1 MIILI
6 SIILLLLI
14 CGINYYLACS
24 LCRVVNHF
32 VPKVS
37 VLVPFIILSVL
48 AVFLLLSFFKPFSG
62 TLQWYVSAIGTA
74 WMGIVAYLLVFTL
87 LADLIYLF
95 AFIFQKISGIEVTT
109 FRAVLGFISFA
120 LVILVSS
127 YGFINARLIKT
138 VEYHINLSKSPT
150 EELKVALISDVHL
163 GAIGSESRLDKIISE
178 INAQNPD
185 IVCIAGDLFD
195 TNYNSIVN
203 PEKAI
208 QALQTIKSKYG
219 VYACLGNHDA
229 GKTLPDME
237 EFIRKAN
244 VRLLKDEYV
253 IINDSLILAG
263 RLDSSPIGGFGE
275 LKREDFSKVI
285 EGIKEKLPIVVL
297 DHNPANVDTY
307 KTESLILSG
316 HTHKGQI
323 FPGSLV
329 TNAMYSVDYGY
340 YRNEHGTE
348 AIVTSG
354 SGTWGLPMRVG
365 SNCEVVFINLKV

>member
-6 SIILLLLI
+6 SIILFLLI
-14 CGINYYLACS
+14 GGINYYLACS
-24 LCRVVNHF
+24 LCRLVNHF

-95 AFIFQKISGIEVTT
+95 VFIFQKISGIEVTT

-150 EELKVALISDVHL
+150 EELKVALISDIHL

-237 EFIRKAN
+237 EFIIKAN

-263 RLDSSPIGGFGE
+263 RLDSSPIGGTGE

-354 SGTWGLPMRVG
+354 AGTWGLPMRVG